1 MSKKAALLVYQNLN
15 SIEEDN
21 SYWEKYIKFH
31 ELYWDGPN
39 ASQNVFYGREYEEY
53 RDSLSKYLEIEHDQI
68 KDCLFTKHENG
79 EYYLTPLGVDSDKYI
94 QESDNLIPP
103 QWFFLF
109 DNSEKKFFYS
119 HAGDGA
125 IQPDGIY
132 YNTDS
137 SSSKKRIKE
146 IIENFSNLKQED
158 IPKDLDFFLKDLQFG
173 LSEIL
178 LWISKFADDSM
189 IVLNYAEL
197 TSVIHEFTL
206 KNENSVQDLWSL
218 SSLICKGDY
227 IKASSDLRIYRQ
239 KWDEISSK
247 CGDQEKPGTEK
258 VQTEPNIQ

>member
-53 RDSLSKYLEIEHDQI
+53 RDSLSKYLEIEPEQI
-68 KDCLFTKHENG
+68 KDCLFTKHESG

-94 QESDNLIPP
+94 QESENLIPP

-109 DNSEKKFFYS
+109 ENAEKKFFYS

-137 SSSKKRIKE
+137 ASSKKRITD
-146 IIENFSNLKQED
+146 II
-158 IPKDLDFFLKDLQFG
+158 
-173 LSEIL
+173 
-178 LWISKFADDSM
+178 DSF
-189 IVLNYAEL
+189 
-197 TSVIHEFTL
+197 TS
-206 KNENSVQDLWSL
+206 
-218 SSLICKGDY
+218 
-227 IKASSDLRIYRQ
+227 
-239 KWDEISSK
+239 
-247 CGDQEKPGTEK
+247 
-258 VQTEPNIQ
+258 

>member
-53 RDSLSKYLEIEHDQI
+53 RDSLSKYLEIEPELI

-109 DNSEKKFFYS
+109 EDSEKKFFYS

-137 SSSKKRIKE
+137 AGSKKRIRGL
-146 IIENFSNLKQED
+146 IESFSKIKDQD
-158 IPKDLDFFLKDLQFG
+158 IPKELDFFLKDLQFG
-173 LSEIL
+173 LSEVL

-189 IVLNYAEL
+189 LVLNYAEL

-206 KNENSVQDLWSL
+206 KNENSVKDLW
-218 SSLICKGDY
+218 LISELISEGRYDE
-227 IKASSDLRIYRQ
+227 ASSDLRIYKQ

-247 CGDQEKPGTEK
+247 CGDLDQPGSQKKESELT
-258 VQTEPNIQ
+258 IQ

>member
-1 MSKKAALLVYQNLN
+1 MSKKAALLVYENLN

-53 RDSLSKYLEIEHDQI
+53 RDSLSKYLEIDSDQI
-68 KDCLFTKHENG
+68 KDCLFTKHESG

-94 QESDNLIPP
+94 QESDNMIPA

-109 DNSEKKFFYS
+109 DKSEKKFFYS

-125 IQPDGIY
+125 VQPDGIY

-137 SSSKKRIKE
+137 VSSKKRLNE
-146 IIENFSNLKQED
+146 TIECFSNLDQTQ
-158 IPKDLDFFLKDLQFG
+158 IPKELDFFIKDLQFG

-206 KNENSVQDLWSL
+206 KNENSVEDLWTISK
-218 SSLICKGDY
+218 LISEGDFDN
-227 IKASSDLRIYRQ
+227 ASSNLRIYKQ

-247 CGDQEKPGTEK
+247 CGAQEKTSIPQPDEK
-258 VQTEPNIQ
+258 PSIQ